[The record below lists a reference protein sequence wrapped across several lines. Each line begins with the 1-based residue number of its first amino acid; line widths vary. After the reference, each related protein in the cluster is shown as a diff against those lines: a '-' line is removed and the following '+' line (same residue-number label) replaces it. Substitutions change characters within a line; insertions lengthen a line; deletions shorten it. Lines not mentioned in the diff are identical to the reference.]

1 MLWRNKI
8 ERYCIVCRERIEE
21 CMGFVLAQDFIAFM
35 KGKRK
40 DLREICERD
49 VLKLT
54 YQVSEGVLVERS
66 MDEVR
71 IDFERYVA
79 ATQ

>member
-1 MLWRNKI
+1 
-8 ERYCIVCRERIEE
+8 
-21 CMGFVLAQDFIAFM
+21 MGFVLAQDFIAFM

>member
-1 MLWRNKI
+1 MG
-8 ERYCIVCRERIEE
+8 RYCIVCGERIEK
-21 CMGFVLAQDFIAFM
+21 CMGFVLARDFIVFM
-35 KGKRK
+35 EGKRK
-40 DLREICERD
+40 DLREICGRD
-49 VLKLT
+49 ILKLT

-71 IDFERYVA
+71 INFERYVA